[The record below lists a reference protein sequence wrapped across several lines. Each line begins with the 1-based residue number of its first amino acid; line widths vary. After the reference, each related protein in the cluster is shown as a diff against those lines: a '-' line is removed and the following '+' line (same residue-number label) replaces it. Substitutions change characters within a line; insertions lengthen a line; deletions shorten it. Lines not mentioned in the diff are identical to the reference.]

1 MIYFKRPPSGLRT
14 ATAICAPASSPR
26 IWARCSCVRGAYAPP
41 SRSTEG
47 LGDFSDLLAEAD
59 PAGAAGA
66 ACSALG
72 RLSGLDG
79 YEHGFQCQFECRPP
93 HFVRRVGTASL
104 KPVSSSGLFIL
115 ALCWLS
121 SVIGGVSFF
130 RRLPPERVRDAA
142 AAARGE
148 CGCAPEP
155 VKLEQS
161 GPTSE
166 GARWSCAAA

>member
-1 MIYFKRPPSGLRT
+1 MIYFKRPPSLPP
-14 ATAICAPASSPR
+14 ASALPQQCAPASSPR

-79 YEHGFQCQFECRPP
+79 CEHGFQCQFECRPP

-104 KPVSSSGLFIL
+104 KPVSSSVTSFDQ
-115 ALCWLS
+115 ALC
-121 SVIGGVSFF
+121 SVDPANIHLKPSH
-130 RRLPPERVRDAA
+130 AA
-142 AAARGE
+142 EHKAASWPCTSTEACARSTQE
-148 CGCAPEP
+148 WE
-155 VKLEQS
+155 
-161 GPTSE
+161 
-166 GARWSCAAA
+166 